1 MINSAIYNGHVIHKR
16 FKPKVHY
23 FKYKPNKA
31 IIHSDESAMP
41 KNKKA
46 WCSWN
51 SSLNP
56 ENTEQSSVTYWL
68 NQLQNLK
75 IDKNIFLTINPFF
88 KIDHYKVFNEIDFTH
103 PYYDE
108 NALQNQSNLKSIQN
122 VNNTLFAGSYLSL
135 IHI

>member
-1 MINSAIYNGHVIHKR
+1 VLASHADESLKIISDSTNEEKEILSN
-16 FKPKVHY
+16 

-75 IDKNIFLTINPFF
+75 IDQNIFLTINPF
-88 KIDHYKVFNEIDFTH
+88 
-103 PYYDE
+103 
-108 NALQNQSNLKSIQN
+108 LR
-122 VNNTLFAGSYLSL
+122 
-135 IHI
+135 

>member
-1 MINSAIYNGHVIHKR
+1 MKEKEILSN
-16 FKPKVHY
+16 

-56 ENTEQSSVTYWL
+56 
-68 NQLQNLK
+68 
-75 IDKNIFLTINPFF
+75 
-88 KIDHYKVFNEIDFTH
+88 
-103 PYYDE
+103 
-108 NALQNQSNLKSIQN
+108 
-122 VNNTLFAGSYLSL
+122 
-135 IHI
+135 